1 MTSTLHDQPD
11 LSASTAFG
19 ASAERDDARRRLA
32 AALRMFHELDFDEG
46 AAGHLSVR
54 DPLDPEL
61 FWINPDGVPF
71 ELITAADL
79 VLSDRVGNAVGGGD
93 GAPSPSA
100 WRLHAAVYG
109 ACPDVNS
116 AMHAHPVA
124 TKAWAAVGRLLD
136 PINQEACIFYGCH
149 SVFEDYDGPFSGGD
163 EAGKVAAAVGGTNIA
178 VVLANHGLLTVGRTV
193 GSAAYR
199 FMIFDRSVRV
209 QILAEQAGTPRRVR
223 HEVASALAGSEDHCT
238 SSFEPIYRSLLAR
251 SPDIG

>member
-1 MTSTLHDQPD
+1 MTNTLHDQPS
-11 LSASTAFG
+11 LSVQNPIG
-19 ASAERDDARRRLA
+19 DNAERADVRSRLA

-54 DPLDPEL
+54 DPVDPEL

-71 ELITAADL
+71 ELLTAGDL
-79 VLSDRVGNAVGGGD
+79 VLSDRGGNVIDGGD

-100 WRLHAAVYG
+100 WRLHAAVYA

-136 PINQEACIFYGCH
+136 PINQEVCIFYGCH
-149 SVFEDYDGPFSGGD
+149 TVFEEYDGPFSGGD
-163 EAGKVAAAVGGTNIA
+163 EAGKVAAAIGPGNIA
-178 VVLANHGLLTVGRTV
+178 VVLANHGLLTVGHTV

-209 QILAEQAGTPRRVR
+209 QILAEQAGTPKLISD
-223 HEVASALAGSEDHCT
+223 EVASVLAVSEDHCT
-238 SSFEPIYRSLLAR
+238 TSFEPIYRSLRAR
-251 SPDIG
+251 HPGID